1 MFSDRLCE
9 TAFPP
14 STGWRGS
21 TRAITAF
28 TPPRAGTCR
37 GERRLRNLMDLHGR
51 DDSHH
56 VPPAHIRLLA
66 WVTVHAGRKA
76 QGAITPDS
84 GGEHFPWTGA
94 NHLDHLPIV
103 RDHLTAPPR
112 RSDESGGDLQRMGR
126 PRDSPD
132 APCVR
137 PAQIWTGSNGYSLIY
152 LSIDYKEDSI
162 MADVSI
168 QAHDRPGLGCV
179 PERR

>member
-103 RDHLTAPPR
+103 RDHLTAR
-112 RSDESGGDLQRMGR
+112 LGDLTNLVAISSGWG
-126 PRDSPD
+126 
-132 APCVR
+132 APGTLPTR
-137 PAQIWTGSNGYSLIY
+137 H
-152 LSIDYKEDSI
+152 
-162 MADVSI
+162 VS
-168 QAHDRPGLGCV
+168 GLPKFGLV
-179 PERR
+179 QTVIP